1 MTFKKMLKLF
11 EIKTLEKSYERSNS
25 LNDAIESI
33 NQETVTEHKCGDLI
47 GWNSARLSWTTY
59 IPQSFSWLSG
69 EAW

>member
-33 NQETVTEHKCGDLI
+33 NHETVTGHKCGDLI
-47 GWNSARLSWTTY
+47 G
-59 IPQSFSWLSG
+59 
-69 EAW
+69 